1 MRLQKL
7 DMLFEVACDAVIEG
21 LRASGDE
28 AMKARPNL
36 AKTAIELLKF
46 SGHELNFEASP
57 KARQISE
64 MVNTDQDNVIEAEFT
79 LPFTGDDQPVMKK
92 GG

>member
-1 MRLQKL
+1 MGLQKL
-7 DMLFEVACDAVIEG
+7 DELFEAACDAVIEG
-21 LRASGDE
+21 LQANGEE
-28 AMKARPNL
+28 AIKARSNL
-36 AKTAIELLKF
+36 AKAAVELLKF
-46 SGHELNFEASP
+46 SGHELNYEASP

-64 MVNTDQDNVIEAEFT
+64 MVNTDQGNIIEAEFT